1 MHSIALKGDRDH
13 MRVEITQ
20 MCLEYKEVRGLLAP
34 LCDAIENGDDGDL
47 PFEVDS
53 LISRVR
59 RRLRS

>member
-13 MRVEITQ
+13 MWVEITQ

-34 LCDAIENGDDGDL
+34 LRDAIENGDDGDL